1 MVARDAI
8 VAQYG
13 GARYCLPAMMGNGI
27 KDDTVLHGWWRS
39 RSFTMEKIVVDFK
52 YALFT
57 RSQLGSTN
65 KL

>member
-1 MVARDAI
+1 MARDAI

-13 GARYCLPAMMGNGI
+13 GICHCLPAMMGDGI
-27 KDDTVLHGWWRS
+27 KDDMMLHGSWRS